1 MTDHRVV
8 SPEEWQ
14 KERDELLALE
24 KEHTRQA
31 DELARRRRELPWVRI
46 DEEYRFG
53 TESGTRSLAD
63 LFDGRSQ
70 LFVYHFMFGPK
81 YDAGCP
87 VCSSGA
93 DTYSGAFAHLNA
105 RDVTFTCISRAPLDR
120 LLAYRER
127 MGWSFPWASSEGSG
141 FNFDFQVSQ
150 TDEQAVAM
158 VEGGVPPA
166 VELNAAAC
174 GTDAAGYLTEAPA
187 MTVFALDDGE
197 VFQTYSTSARGLEF
211 MMGFYPL
218 LDRVPKGRDEEKDP
232 DFWIRRHD
240 EYE

>member
-1 MTDHRVV
+1 MSR
-8 SPEEWQ
+8 EEWQ

-46 DEEYRFG
+46 DEEYGFE
-53 TESGTRSLAD
+53 TESGTRSLAQ

-93 DTYSGAFAHLNA
+93 DTYDGAFAHLNA

-127 MGWSFPWASSEGSG
+127 MGWSFPWASSEGSD

-150 TDEQAVAM
+150 TDEQAAAL

-166 VELNAAAC
+166 VALNAAAC
-174 GTDAAGYLTEAPA
+174 GTDPAGYLTEAPA

-197 VFQTYSTSARGLEF
+197 VFQTYSTGARGL
-211 MMGFYPL
+211 
-218 LDRVPKGRDEEKDP
+218 
-232 DFWIRRHD
+232 
-240 EYE
+240 